1 MVDYELYAQIANYVL
16 LTAFAIWYKLGGHP
30 EGTYRILRTP
40 YFAQYI
46 LLEDGSITRK
56 VFKWSRIVTAS
67 PPHFIT
73 KDGMFYI
80 DRSNSAKSK
89 GRPAWF
95 YHVNNSIPIPI
106 NMKPIVIDAKTV
118 KRGYR
123 TEIARRLHS
132 IAEPRIKFGSLMWL
146 LILIVILFS
155 AYYVYQFLK

>member
-1 MVDYELYAQIANYVL
+1 MAYETEIQIGYYIIL
-16 LTAFAIWYKLGGHP
+16 ISMAIWYKLGGHP

-46 LLEDGSITRK
+46 LLEDGTITRK

-80 DRSNSAKSK
+80 DKENSAKSK

-95 YHVNNSIPIPI
+95 YHVNNAIPIPI
-106 NMKPIVIDAKTV
+106 NMKPIVIDSKTV

-155 AYYVYQFLK
+155 VYYTYQFLK